1 MNLLDNVENWQP
13 EMGETPEVAGAAG
26 AGEDEDTSSAAPTR
40 PRRQAPPAHA
50 RSVNDQRVITY
61 MRNKIIEL
69 ESKLKVA
76 ELELE
81 RWRSRPAAPFSQREE
96 FLLGQIDLISR
107 QLQAWPSSDF
117 LRLLYAFTVLSAGSW
132 CRCEC

>member
-81 RWRSRPAAPFSQREE
+81 RWRSRGKTEIELRIYHKNFSQKDNRAKSYAR
-96 FLLGQIDLISR
+96 FR
-107 QLQAWPSSDF
+107 SDERRVGKEC
-117 LRLLYAFTVLSAGSW
+117 RL
-132 CRCEC
+132 

>member
-1 MNLLDNVENWQP
+1 
-13 EMGETPEVAGAAG
+13 MGETPGVAGTTG

-40 PRRQAPPAHA
+40 HLRRAPSAPV
-50 RSVNDQRVITY
+50 RSVNDQRVFTY
-61 MRNKIIEL
+61 MRNKVAEL

-81 RWRSRPAAPFSQREE
+81 RLKSRPAAPFSQREE

-107 QLQAWPSSDF
+107 QLQGWPSSTL
-117 LRLLYAFTVLSAGSW
+117 LRLLYASLF
-132 CRCEC
+132 

>member
-1 MNLLDNVENWQP
+1 
-13 EMGETPEVAGAAG
+13 MGEAPEVAGTTG

-40 PRRQAPPAHA
+40 HRRRAPPDSV
-50 RSVNDQRVITY
+50 RSVNDQRVITF
-61 MRNKIIEL
+61 MRNKVVEL

-81 RWRSRPAAPFSQREE
+81 RLKSRSAAPFSQREE

-107 QLQAWPSSDF
+107 QLQGLPASA
-117 LRLLYAFTVLSAGSW
+117 LLQLLYAFTVLSAGS
-132 CRCEC
+132 